1 MGFLSEKGLWEKM
14 FFKWDLVLSSK
25 ENVMTLMANGLN
37 FESCPS
43 KSTKQHHSCE
53 TQQEVWVWADL

>member
-1 MGFLSEKGLWEKM
+1 M
-14 FFKWDLVLSSK
+14 FFKWDLMLSSK
-25 ENVMTLMANGLN
+25 ENVMGLMANGLN

-43 KSTKQHHSCE
+43 KSTKQHYSCE